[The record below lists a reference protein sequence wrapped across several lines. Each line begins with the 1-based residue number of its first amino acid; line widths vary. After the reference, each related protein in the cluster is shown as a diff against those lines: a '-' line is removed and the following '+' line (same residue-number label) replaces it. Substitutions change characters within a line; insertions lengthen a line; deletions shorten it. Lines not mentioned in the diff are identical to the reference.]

1 MQRSGA
7 LRPGLSASAVAA
19 AHAAEQQQRV
29 AQCQQTEQQQ
39 QQQHASA
46 GGLPG
51 DAVLDDGDVELD
63 KSNIAMLVSWTILG
77 EIKSPRTRA
86 TLCCDVLCD
95 AAQRP
100 EDCRYL

>member
-7 LRPGLSASAVAA
+7 LRPGPSASAVAA
-19 AHAAEQQQRV
+19 AHAAEQQQRA
-29 AQCQQTEQQQ
+29 AQCQQTERQQQQQ
-39 QQQHASA
+39 QQQHAGA

-63 KSNIAMLVSWTILG
+63 KSNIAMLVSWTTPG
-77 EIKSPRTRA
+77 EIVSSQTRT
-86 TLCCDVLCD
+86 TLCCNILCD

-100 EDCRYL
+100 EDC